1 MPRLM
6 DTSERKYL
14 ILKNINFVFVKSR
27 VVYLNSSF
35 THNKYAL
42 GFSRLYIKYLF
53 IIISN
58 KYYKYSKRNLMI

>member
-6 DTSERKYL
+6 DTLERKYL
-14 ILKNINFVFVKSR
+14 ILKNINFVFVKS
-27 VVYLNSSF
+27 YLNSSF